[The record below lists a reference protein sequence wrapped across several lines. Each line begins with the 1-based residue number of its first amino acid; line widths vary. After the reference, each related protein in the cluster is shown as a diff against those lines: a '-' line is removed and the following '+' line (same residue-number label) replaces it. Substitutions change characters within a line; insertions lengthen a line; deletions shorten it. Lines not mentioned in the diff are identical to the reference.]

1 MALPVPAR
9 VVGTYFTLWG
19 GGTRITSVPST
30 YNWIY
35 LFHAVPAGNGAFRF
49 EYGSAVS
56 AAEIATCQARG
67 QRVVLTVGGA
77 NAGFNFQT
85 RAQSDAFIAS
95 FKQMNTQ
102 LGGKLDGCDFN
113 NFEAKIGSSATEM
126 TYIATQLK
134 AFYGKDFSI
143 TCPPGPGAGWA
154 PNDRVLTAAMA
165 KAGVIDFAGPQFYD
179 SADLTQLGTITS
191 LIDEWVAN
199 MGGDAS
205 KVVIGLSSNY
215 GAGPTLATCQAAW
228 KQCVAKYP
236 KLRGVF
242 AWSAQDDQGG
252 GWAWGKAMQSLVGSA
267 PVTGGGTTPPV
278 VTPPVVTP
286 PTTPTTPTTPSTGA
300 VVDFKAGTPYKLG
313 TVVKFT
319 DGKYYEVYQVDASGT
334 SNGTQPVVSH
344 WYWRETKAPVTTPT
358 TPTTPTPVAIKV
370 GDKVKTSTGITGT
383 VSKITGTNAI
393 VTVDSVTVAVSTL
406 TKV

>member
-1 MALPVPAR
+1 MALPLPSK

-19 GGTRITSVPST
+19 GGTRITSVPTT
-30 YNWIY
+30 YNMIY
-35 LFHAVPAGNGAFRF
+35 LFHAVPVGTGAFRF

-56 AAEIATCQARG
+56 AAEIAACQARG

-85 RAQSDAFIAS
+85 RAQSDAFVAS
-95 FKQMNTQ
+95 FKQMNVD

-143 TCPPGPGAGWA
+143 TCPPGPGAGFA

-165 KAGVIDFAGPQFYD
+165 KAGVIDYAGPQFYD
-179 SADLTQLGTITS
+179 SSDLCQLGTITS

-205 KVVIGLSSNY
+205 KVVIGLSANY
-215 GAGPTLATCQAAW
+215 AGGPTLATSIAAW
-228 KQCVAKYP
+228 KQCSAKYP
-236 KLRGVF
+236 MLRGVF
-242 AWSAQDDQGG
+242 SWSAQDDAG
-252 GWAWGKAMQSLVGSA
+252 ADYSWGRAMQSIVGSSLVA
-267 PVTGGGTTPPV
+267 GGTTQASATSPAQPASMVQAWSAGVIYKLGDV
-278 VTPPVVTP
+278 VTKSGKYFKLGQVGTNGSDGTDPEVSTWYWQITTAPTQAPVP
-286 PTTPTTPTTPSTGA
+286 A
-300 VVDFKAGTPYKLG
+300 FKAGD
-313 TVVKFT
+313 VVKF
-319 DGKYYEVYQVDASGT
+319 
-334 SNGTQPVVSH
+334 
-344 WYWRETKAPVTTPT
+344 
-358 TPTTPTPVAIKV
+358 V
-370 GDKVKTSTGITGT
+370 GMTGT
-383 VSKITGTNAI
+383 VTKVTSAAI
-393 VTVDSVTVAVSTL
+393 TVAVIAKAADL

>member
-1 MALPVPAR
+1 MALPLPSR
-9 VVGTYFTLWG
+9 VVATYFTLWG
-19 GGTRITSVPST
+19 GGSRITSVPTT
-30 YNWIY
+30 YNMIY
-35 LFHAVPAGNGAFRF
+35 LFHAVPTSTGAFRF

-56 AAEIATCQARG
+56 AAEIKTCQARG

-95 FKQMNTQ
+95 FKVMNTS
-102 LGGKLDGCDFN
+102 LGGGLDGCDFN

-191 LIDEWVAN
+191 LIDEWVVN

-228 KQCVAKYP
+228 KQCVAKHP

-242 AWSAQDDQGG
+242 AWSAQDDAGG
-252 GWAWGKAMQSLVGSA
+252 GYAWGKAMQTLVGSTPA
-267 PVTGGGTTPPV
+267 TGGTVVTPTTPEVPVVAPATGTAWVSGVKYPLGAVVVKDGKYYKVYQVDETASSNGTDPTVSTWYWQATSAPV
-278 VTPPVVTP
+278 VTPTVPTTPVVTP
-286 PTTPTTPTTPSTGA
+286 AAFTVGDRVKVGTNTGTITA
-300 VVDFKAGTPYKLG
+300 VV
-313 TVVKFT
+313 
-319 DGKYYEVYQVDASGT
+319 
-334 SNGTQPVVSH
+334 
-344 WYWRETKAPVTTPT
+344 
-358 TPTTPTPVAIKV
+358 
-370 GDKVKTSTGITGT
+370 
-383 VSKITGTNAI
+383 GTNATI
-393 VTVDSVTVAVSTL
+393 KLDTTVTAAFSKL
-406 TKV
+406 TKI